1 MSAMLRG
8 RVISSDD
15 LPITGRP
22 TVEVEVS
29 NITGADVPLTVSA
42 TVDTGFSGHLTLPT
56 HIIQYL
62 GLVSRGTQRAELADG
77 TITELE
83 VYPTFAWLDGHPRIV
98 TTLESE
104 STPLL
109 GMALM
114 WGSRLTVDARQGGE
128 VLIEGMSDT
137 DAG

>member
-1 MSAMLRG
+1 MLSG
-8 RVISSDD
+8 RVLSSGN

-29 NITGADVPLTVSA
+29 NITGRGALLTVRA

-56 HIIQYL
+56 HVIRQL
-62 GLVSRGTQRAELADG
+62 GLVPRGAQRAELADG

-83 VYPTFAWLDGHPRIV
+83 VYPTFAWLDGRPRIV
-98 TTLESE
+98 TTLESD

-109 GMALM
+109 GMALI

-128 VLIEGMSDT
+128 VLIEKLSDT
-137 DAG
+137 DTA